1 MRLHLPSSLL
11 RYVLASLFIC
21 TFPAASG
28 ADYTVNNTQSAMPGS
43 NLYGTLEEL
52 RASGLL
58 RANDTVV
65 LHNDDSTLTG
75 GLNLLINVQSDN
87 TAAAR
92 TLDLAGLGTTP
103 MFFLKKGDH
112 GADMNSIIWENAGNR
127 VLRVEGFGSNATLNL
142 TGAVTF
148 RNNTG
153 IYDDSTAPGGG
164 AIAIQGQGLAS
175 VSLDDNAV
183 FTGNYA
189 SSASGEV
196 RGGAVLAF
204 SNDARITL
212 GNGAVFH
219 ANHVLASD
227 KAGGGGGAMFT
238 KGGSSSIEI
247 GDDATFTD
255 NYVQAGK
262 SSYGGAIGADRN
274 ATSITLGDRATF
286 SGNHISTS
294 ADGAAS
300 EGGAISTYIT
310 IRDASVTLGDRAVFT
325 GNYIL
330 AAGTGKGAGG
340 AVAVRANGGP
350 ASLTV
355 GAGASFTGNYIS
367 ASSGDGGAIWMS
379 SGGACT
385 LGANVSFT
393 GNYIQA
399 SSGSGGAIYLK
410 NQQLTIRDGANFTNN
425 YAPTA
430 GGAILINNF
439 GTNAAQQFLAQ
450 THDVFQRQYDRG
462 NLHAQ
467 R

>member
-11 RYVLASLFIC
+11 RYVLAGLFIC

-310 IRDASVTLGDRAVFT
+310 IGDASVTLGDRAVFT

-355 GAGASFTGNYIS
+355 GAG
-367 ASSGDGGAIWMS
+367 
-379 SGGACT
+379 
-385 LGANVSFT
+385 
-393 GNYIQA
+393 QA
-399 SSGSGGAIYLK
+399 SRATISPRHPVTEVPSGCLQGGPALWEPTFPSPEITFRRLPAAAG
-410 NQQLTIRDGANFTNN
+410 RFT
-425 YAPTA
+425 
-430 GGAILINNF
+430 
-439 GTNAAQQFLAQ
+439 
-450 THDVFQRQYDRG
+450 
-462 NLHAQ
+462 
-467 R
+467 

>member
-11 RYVLASLFIC
+11 RYVLAGLFIC

-183 FTGNYA
+183 FIGNYA

-219 ANHVLASD
+219 ANYVLASD

-310 IRDASVTLGDRAVFT
+310 IGDAGIT
-325 GNYIL
+325 
-330 AAGTGKGAGG
+330 
-340 AVAVRANGGP
+340 
-350 ASLTV
+350 
-355 GAGASFTGNYIS
+355 
-367 ASSGDGGAIWMS
+367 
-379 SGGACT
+379 
-385 LGANVSFT
+385 
-393 GNYIQA
+393 
-399 SSGSGGAIYLK
+399 
-410 NQQLTIRDGANFTNN
+410 
-425 YAPTA
+425 
-430 GGAILINNF
+430 
-439 GTNAAQQFLAQ
+439 
-450 THDVFQRQYDRG
+450 
-462 NLHAQ
+462 
-467 R
+467 

>member
-1 MRLHLPSSLL
+1 
-11 RYVLASLFIC
+11 
-21 TFPAASG
+21 
-28 ADYTVNNTQSAMPGS
+28 
-43 NLYGTLEEL
+43 
-52 RASGLL
+52 
-58 RANDTVV
+58 
-65 LHNDDSTLTG
+65 
-75 GLNLLINVQSDN
+75 
-87 TAAAR
+87 
-92 TLDLAGLGTTP
+92 
-103 MFFLKKGDH
+103 
-112 GADMNSIIWENAGNR
+112 MNSIIWENAGNR

-142 TGAVTF
+142 PEQSRSATIRESMMIPPLRAAARLPF
-148 RNNTG
+148 RVKVSLQSRWMTMPFSSEITRLPQAERLEEAQFWRSPTMPG
-153 IYDDSTAPGGG
+153 SLWATAP
-164 AIAIQGQGLAS
+164 
-175 VSLDDNAV
+175 
-183 FTGNYA
+183 
-189 SSASGEV
+189 
-196 RGGAVLAF
+196 F
-204 SNDARITL
+204 SMPTM
-212 GNGAVFH
+212 F
-219 ANHVLASD
+219 LASD

-310 IRDASVTLGDRAVFT
+310 IGDASVTLGDRAVFT

-410 NQQLTIRDGANFTNN
+410 NQQLTIQDGAISRTITR
-425 YAPTA
+425 P
-430 GGAILINNF
+430 
-439 GTNAAQQFLAQ
+439 
-450 THDVFQRQYDRG
+450 RQG
-462 NLHAQ
+462 EPS
-467 R
+467 